1 MPRPDSE
8 EVDGGKLVNI
18 PPPQGDGPVQIFL
31 SLIESGLP
39 TLSHRPLWEIT
50 VPQVTLQGGCSQP
63 FSRSHT
69 PLRINIWE
77 YYLQYI
83 QH

>member
-18 PPPQGDGPVQIFL
+18 PPPQGDGPVQIFI

-50 VPQVTLQGGCSQP
+50 VSQVPLQGGGDHGHSQG
-63 FSRSHT
+63 HT
-69 PLRINIWE
+69 LPSG
-77 YYLQYI
+77 
-83 QH
+83 